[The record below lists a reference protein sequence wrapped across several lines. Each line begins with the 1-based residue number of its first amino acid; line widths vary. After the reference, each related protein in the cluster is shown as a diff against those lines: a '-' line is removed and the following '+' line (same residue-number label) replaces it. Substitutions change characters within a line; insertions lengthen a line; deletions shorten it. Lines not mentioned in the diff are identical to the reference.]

1 MDDHVE
7 SSVKILDTQEC
18 STVQKYSAAQKH
30 SAAQN
35 FSSAI
40 YSGTVWHQR
49 LSPKRHAF
57 KYRVFMMYLDLA
69 ELDRVFAGSI
79 LWSSKQWSPARFKR
93 TDFFG
98 DEAISLDDTVRDS
111 VEQATGNRPLG
122 PIRLLTNIRY
132 WGFIINPISCYY
144 CFDSSGTRLEA
155 MLLDVTNT
163 PWNERQQYVLPCD
176 SELNEQ
182 KINFT
187 KAMHVSPFM
196 PMNMM
201 YQWCG
206 SAPNEKLVF
215 SLSNFLAE
223 SVDGSGVTVSESTD
237 GSSKTKVFAAGVN
250 LVREEI
256 TPAALA
262 MILLRFPLMTLK
274 VFFGIHWQ
282 ALKLWLKGLK
292 IFTHPPHQG

>member
-1 MDDHVE
+1 VD
-7 SSVKILDTQEC
+7 KILEDGA
-18 STVQKYSAAQKH
+18 SIIDKHGH
-30 SAAQN
+30 SASQKLN
-35 FSSAI
+35 SAI

-57 KYRVFMMYLDLA
+57 NYRVFMMYLDLA
-69 ELDRVFAGSI
+69 ELDQVFAGSI

-98 DEAISLDDTVRDS
+98 DPEISLDDTVRDS
-111 VEQATGNRPLG
+111 VEQVTGKRPLG
-122 PIRLLTNIRY
+122 PIRLLANIRY
-132 WGFIINPISCYY
+132 WGFVINPISCYY
-144 CFDSSGTRLEA
+144 CFDSSGTRLET

-176 SELNEQ
+176 SQLNEQ
-182 KINFT
+182 KISFT

-196 PMNMM
+196 PMNMT

-206 SAPNEKLVF
+206 SAPDEKLAF
-215 SLSNFLAE
+215 SLSNFLTD
-223 SVDGSGVTVSESTD
+223 SIKGSDLSSTSI
-237 GSSKTKVFAAGVN
+237 GNRKVFAAGVN
-250 LVREEI
+250 FQREEI
-256 TPAALA
+256 TPAALT
-262 MILLRFPLMTLK
+262 MILWRFPLMTLK

-292 IFTHPPHQG
+292 VFTHPPHSR

>member
-18 STVQKYSAAQKH
+18 STVQKHSAAQK
-30 SAAQN
+30 

-98 DEAISLDDTVRDS
+98 DEEISLDDTVRDS

-223 SVDGSGVTVSESTD
+223 STG

>member
-1 MDDHVE
+1 MDKSLENSLE
-7 SSVKILDTQEC
+7 SGARNLDKQD
-18 STVQKYSAAQKH
+18 YSATRKL
-30 SAAQN
+30 
-35 FSSAI
+35 SSAI

-49 LSPKRHAF
+49 LSPKQHAF

-69 ELDRVFAGSI
+69 ELDQVFAGSI
-79 LWSSKQWSPARFKR
+79 LWSSKKWSPARFKR

-98 DEAISLDDTVRDS
+98 DPAISLADTVRDS
-111 VEQATGNRPLG
+111 VEQATDKRPLG
-122 PIRLLTNIRY
+122 PIRLLANIRY

-155 MLLDVTNT
+155 ILLDVTNT
-163 PWNERQQYVLPCD
+163 PWNERQQYVLSCD
-176 SELNEQ
+176 SQLNEQ
-182 KINFT
+182 KISFA

-196 PMNMM
+196 PMNMT

-206 SAPNEKLVF
+206 SAPNETLKF
-215 SLSNFLAE
+215 SLSNFLTSIVKD
-223 SVDGSGVTVSESTD
+223 SVKGSEADVSEDSD
-237 GSSKTKVFAAGVN
+237 SDNNRKVFAAGVN
-250 LVREEI
+250 LQREEI

-262 MILLRFPLMTLK
+262 MILWRFPLMTLK

-292 IFTHPPHQG
+292 VFTHPPH